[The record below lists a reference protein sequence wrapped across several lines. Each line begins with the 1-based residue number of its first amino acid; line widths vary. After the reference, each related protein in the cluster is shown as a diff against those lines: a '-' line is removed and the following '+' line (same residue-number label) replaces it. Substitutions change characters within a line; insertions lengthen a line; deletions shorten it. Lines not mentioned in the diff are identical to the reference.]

1 MLLSLELAKQLRDVT
16 TWGWL
21 SCNRRFLHLPC
32 SGVVVAHVKPNQPSG
47 KVPLN
52 LPFSDSTRNTAA
64 AQAAYFQIYFIF
76 RDECF
81 RVLLLHKQ
89 NSTFNFFLC
98 ISCRSQTVKFHPHL
112 SYAVLM
118 KRVICCPLSWQ
129 GSIWLGLHSHSPIF
143 PRDLQGHQNVYL
155 MNIYKEISLK
165 RKRRP

>member
-1 MLLSLELAKQLRDVT
+1 MSLSLGLAKQLRDVT

-52 LPFSDSTRNTAA
+52 LPFSDSTRSAA
-64 AQAAYFQIYFIF
+64 AAHAAYFQIYFIF
-76 RDECF
+76 WDECF
-81 RVLLLHKQ
+81 RALLLHKQ

-98 ISCRSQTVKFHPHL
+98 ISCRSLTVKFHPHL

-143 PRDLQGHQNVYL
+143 PRELQGHQNVYL
-155 MNIYKEISLK
+155 MNI
-165 RKRRP
+165 